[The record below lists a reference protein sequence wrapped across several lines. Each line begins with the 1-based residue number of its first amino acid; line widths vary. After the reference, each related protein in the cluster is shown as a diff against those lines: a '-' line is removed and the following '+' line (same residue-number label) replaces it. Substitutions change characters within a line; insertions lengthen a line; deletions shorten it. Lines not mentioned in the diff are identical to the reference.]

1 MNRMV
6 KLSDAERRAVA
17 SGMPVSGSVPV
28 VQSPSARMPDA
39 QGMRVTVI
47 EDSGHTPRKL

>member
-17 SGMPVSGSVPV
+17 SGISVSGSVPV
-28 VQSPSARMPDA
+28 VQSPSVGMPDA